1 MARPLY
7 ENQESILDEMSFAE
21 KIASKLSVNLIKLPI
36 AYNLDFA
43 MMRSDLPQV
52 MYPKTPETAKS
63 IVSSLRGKEV
73 VSFAELKRRGVPS
86 DRYSTLV
93 LSLNKVE
100 AGLTKSR
107 LFGKPFFIFVRYSD
121 KDVYLKY
128 KDEYSFPIHIGGRYD
143 RGDYQ
148 DIEPVVHI
156 PKDMFTELE
165 D

>member
-1 MARPLY
+1 MARPIY
-7 ENQESILDEMSFAE
+7 ENQESVLNEFSFAE

-36 AYNLDFA
+36 VYNLDFA
-43 MMRSDLPQV
+43 MMKSDFPQV
-52 MYPKTPETAKS
+52 MYPKTSETAKS
-63 IVSSLRGKEV
+63 IVSSLRGREV
-73 VSFAELKRRGVPS
+73 VSFAELKCRDVPS
-86 DRYSTLV
+86 DRYETLV

-107 LFGKPFFIFVRYSD
+107 LFGKPFFVFIRYRD

-128 KDEYSFPIHIGGRYD
+128 KEDYSFPIHIGGRYD
-143 RGDYQ
+143 RGDHQ

-156 PKDMFTELE
+156 PKEMFTELE